1 MTFLVCIPAR
11 YGSSRLPGKALLK
24 IGDKTIV
31 RRVYEQCAESSA
43 TDIMVATDDTR
54 IVEEVES
61 FGGRAFLTDE
71 DIQSGSDRVASMLKQ
86 MAIPQDAVVV
96 NVQGDEPFVSPS
108 VIEQVAKGVTCDR
121 KAVHTVCESLDPR
134 VSSDPS
140 VVKVVRDKSNRA
152 LYFSR
157 SSIPCTLNMKDEASL
172 GDIFRKHVGIYGYT
186 VGVLEKFVSTT
197 PSDLELIE
205 QLEQLRFL
213 QMGVT
218 IFAPDAVDACGAGVD
233 TVEDYKQACRM
244 WEARWVESS

>member
-1 MTFLVCIPAR
+1 MRFTVCIPAR

-24 IGDKTIV
+24 IGDKTLV
-31 RRVYEQCAESSA
+31 RRVYERCAETSA
-43 TDIMVATDDTR
+43 ANIMVATDDLR

-71 DIQSGSDRVASMLKQ
+71 NIPTGSDRVAEMLKQ
-86 MAIPQDAVVV
+86 LAIPRDTVVV

-108 VIEQVAKGVTCDR
+108 VIEQVARGVAADR

-134 VSSDPS
+134 VSSDQS
-140 VVKVVRDKSNRA
+140 VVKVVRDKSDRA

-157 SSIPCTLNMKDEASL
+157 SSIPWMSNFQDGVSL
-172 GDIFRKHVGIYGYT
+172 EDVFRKHVGIYGYT
-186 VGVLEKFVSTT
+186 VGVLEKFVSTA

-205 QLEQLRFL
+205 RLEQLRFL

-218 IFAPDAVDACGAGVD
+218 IFAPDAVDACGTGVD
-233 TVEDYKQACRM
+233 TEEDYMRACKM
-244 WEARWVESS
+244 WELEQAMI